1 MKSPAMIPVSPH
13 ERSLNRGRCRRSRR
27 RVRPPRSRRR
37 LSSRPSRALTLV
49 VRLSGSAIVE
59 VITEAGTSLTDVSD
73 DEDVPGRP
81 QRRRLRRGDETSH
94 WHPPLPEPPA
104 RHPVYNHKN
113 HYDPTVPWD
122 YSAEADISCLL
133 DVQGDQPHRCFLVQW
148 KGRPLQMTWVWEGQ
162 LDNATTRPM
171 MQDVLTWKASGTS
184 ESIISYHKERDTASA
199 AGTCFMDAFRSA
211 LYYLGQ
217 PNLVTMEMWDAFEDT
232 RPPEIQNGVT
242 REDITAFF
250 KLLQRQSGPLDYDR
264 LMVNLH
270 SSSSANIETLHDVC
284 KTLDAGAY
292 LVSAGEDG
300 IGHCFVVISHGPGK
314 RLIAL
319 DSFDSKRDPP
329 MVVIPLHYQQWI
341 KHVKWICCIALK
353 PGYQCRHGKRKS
365 KTQRKGEK
373 RLEEQQQQ

>member
-1 MKSPAMIPVSPH
+1 
-13 ERSLNRGRCRRSRR
+13 
-27 RVRPPRSRRR
+27 
-37 LSSRPSRALTLV
+37 
-49 VRLSGSAIVE
+49 
-59 VITEAGTSLTDVSD
+59 
-73 DEDVPGRP
+73 
-81 QRRRLRRGDETSH
+81 LRRGDETSH
-94 WHPPLPEPPA
+94 WHPPLSEPPA

-122 YSAEADISCLL
+122 YSAEADISRLL

-232 RPPEIQNGVT
+232 RPPEIQNGVA
-242 REDITAFF
+242 REDVTAFF
-250 KLLQRQSGPLDYDR
+250 NLLQRQSVPLDYDR

-270 SSSSANIETLHDVC
+270 SSSSANIETLHDFC

-329 MVVIPLHYQQWI
+329 MVVIPLRYQQWI
-341 KHVKWICCIALK
+341 KHVKWICCVALK

-365 KTQRKGEK
+365 KTQRKREK
-373 RLEEQQQQ
+373 RLKEQQQQ

>member
-1 MKSPAMIPVSPH
+1 
-13 ERSLNRGRCRRSRR
+13 
-27 RVRPPRSRRR
+27 
-37 LSSRPSRALTLV
+37 
-49 VRLSGSAIVE
+49 
-59 VITEAGTSLTDVSD
+59 
-73 DEDVPGRP
+73 
-81 QRRRLRRGDETSH
+81 
-94 WHPPLPEPPA
+94 
-104 RHPVYNHKN
+104 
-113 HYDPTVPWD
+113 
-122 YSAEADISCLL
+122 
-133 DVQGDQPHRCFLVQW
+133 
-148 KGRPLQMTWVWEGQ
+148 
-162 LDNATTRPM
+162 M

-232 RPPEIQNGVT
+232 RPPEIQNGVA
-242 REDITAFF
+242 REDVTAFF
-250 KLLQRQSGPLDYDR
+250 NLLQRQSVPLDYDR

-270 SSSSANIETLHDVC
+270 SSSSANIETLHDFC

-329 MVVIPLHYQQWI
+329 MVVIPLRYQQWI
-341 KHVKWICCIALK
+341 KHVKWICCVALK

-365 KTQRKGEK
+365 KTQRKREK
-373 RLEEQQQQ
+373 RLKEQQQQ

>member
-1 MKSPAMIPVSPH
+1 
-13 ERSLNRGRCRRSRR
+13 
-27 RVRPPRSRRR
+27 
-37 LSSRPSRALTLV
+37 
-49 VRLSGSAIVE
+49 
-59 VITEAGTSLTDVSD
+59 
-73 DEDVPGRP
+73 
-81 QRRRLRRGDETSH
+81 
-94 WHPPLPEPPA
+94 
-104 RHPVYNHKN
+104 
-113 HYDPTVPWD
+113 
-122 YSAEADISCLL
+122 
-133 DVQGDQPHRCFLVQW
+133 
-148 KGRPLQMTWVWEGQ
+148 MTWVWEEQ

-242 REDITAFF
+242 REDVTAFF
-250 KLLQRQSGPLDYDR
+250 KLLQRQSVPLDYDR

-270 SSSSANIETLHDVC
+270 SSSSANIETLHDFC

-329 MVVIPLHYQQWI
+329 MVVIPLRYQQW
-341 KHVKWICCIALK
+341 
-353 PGYQCRHGKRKS
+353 
-365 KTQRKGEK
+365 
-373 RLEEQQQQ
+373 